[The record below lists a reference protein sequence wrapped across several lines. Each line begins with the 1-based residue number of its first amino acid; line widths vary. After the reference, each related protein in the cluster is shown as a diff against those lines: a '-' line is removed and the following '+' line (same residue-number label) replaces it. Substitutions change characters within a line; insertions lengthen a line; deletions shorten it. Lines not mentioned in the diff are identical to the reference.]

1 MLRGYQ
7 RVGFEQSPREAI
19 FVWGGADIGVGI
31 TPRCSWNVTLGLR
44 KTKPSGGVAKIH
56 IFFTSHFQ
64 DSHLGTIPCF
74 LVQENELWR
83 DSVKL
88 LTETFLGVL
97 LWESIFFQFLGTVN
111 WWLLFVWG
119 GRNLCGKR
127 GMGIWK
133 TLEFWWGFFHFQG
146 PNTSELRF
154 FWDRYDES
162 LQHIEVRI
170 QKRKYGSNQFQS
182 MSVVVVVDVGLSIPC
197 SPLEEYCPDWTSFGH
212 GTWVGDMAILL
223 MSEIWWAPVEFG
235 SLSYYF
241 QGFSTIPSGSPD
253 FFHQRYDES
262 MGVIQGSRSYCYDLN
277 IISDQPTLPPRS
289 KGQGSIRAY

>member
-44 KTKPSGGVAKIH
+44 KKKPSGGVAKIH

-154 FWDRYDES
+154 FLGPIWWIIAAYWGQNSEEEIRFQPVSIYVGCS
-162 LQHIEVRI
+162 CCWCWAFNPLQPPGRVLSGLNFFWTWYLGWGH
-170 QKRKYGSNQFQS
+170 GHT
-182 MSVVVVVDVGLSIPC
+182 VDVWNLVS
-197 SPLEEYCPDWTSFGH
+197 TS
-212 GTWVGDMAILL
+212 WV
-223 MSEIWWAPVEFG
+223 W
-235 SLSYYF
+235 
-241 QGFSTIPSGSPD
+241 
-253 FFHQRYDES
+253 
-262 MGVIQGSRSYCYDLN
+262 
-277 IISDQPTLPPRS
+277 
-289 KGQGSIRAY
+289 